1 MILISIF
8 ISNLTGFSAGYIFI
22 LSAYFITKNGIQ
34 LIQNS
39 FFGGREAA
47 SSCPALLHAVHIYF
61 IVLTNKLYFIVIK
74 SAFSSDICFADFS
87 YVCKSAFSS
96 NSCFADFSYVCKS
109 AFSSNSY
116 FADFFCACKSA
127 FSSDSCFADFFCAC
141 KSAFLSDSC
150 FADFLLQLQVG
161 TCMIL

>member
-1 MILISIF
+1 MISIL

-34 LIQNS
+34 LMQNS
-39 FFGGREAA
+39 FFSGREAA

-61 IVLTNKLYFIVIK
+61 IVLTNKLYVIVIK
-74 SAFSSDICFADFS
+74 SAFSSDIC
-87 YVCKSAFSS
+87 
-96 NSCFADFSYVCKS
+96 
-109 AFSSNSY
+109 

-127 FSSDSCFADFFCAC
+127 FSSDSCFADFFYTCKSAFSSDSCFADFFCAC
-141 KSAFLSDSC
+141 KSAFSSDSCFADFFYTCESAFSSDSC
-150 FADFLLQLQVG
+150 FADFLLHLQVV

>member
-74 SAFSSDICFADFS
+74 SAFSSDSCFADFFYTCESAFSSDICFADFFCACKSAFSSDIYFADFS
-87 YVCKSAFSS
+87 YVCKSAFLSD
-96 NSCFADFSYVCKS
+96 SCFADFSYVCKS

-116 FADFFCACKSA
+116 FADF
-127 FSSDSCFADFFCAC
+127 
-141 KSAFLSDSC
+141 
-150 FADFLLQLQVG
+150 LLHL
-161 TCMIL
+161 